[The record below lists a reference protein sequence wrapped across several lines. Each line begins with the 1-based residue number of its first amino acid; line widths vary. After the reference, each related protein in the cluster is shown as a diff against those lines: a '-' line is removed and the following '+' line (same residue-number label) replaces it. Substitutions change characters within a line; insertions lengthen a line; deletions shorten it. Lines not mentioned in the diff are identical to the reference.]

1 MTRRDTNTS
10 SRMLGY
16 LPGDVPPPGALI
28 SLGFQHVLTMFPA
41 TALVAIITG
50 FDVGVTVFASGL
62 ATTIAAL
69 GSRNRIPLYYGGS
82 FAYLAAVVAVVNAEW
97 GGTAVAQVGVVATGI
112 VNILVGYVI
121 KRAGKESLDRILPPT
136 VTGSIAI
143 VIGIALA
150 REALDMATA
159 NWTIAIIT
167 LILTIMFSVYLRGLG
182 LLGMLPVLLGAVC
195 GYIIAALAG
204 EVTFLPVAEAAWF
217 SVPDFQLPA
226 FTSDGAW
233 RAVLAI
239 APIAIATIPESTA
252 HLYQVSIYVD
262 QLADEMGRKPLGIK
276 RLIGINLVLDGIS
289 DIVNGM
295 LGASSGTNYGE
306 NNSLM
311 AITRNFSVP
320 VLAAAGVIAM
330 LVAFVA
336 KLSALVSTIPV
347 FVTGGLAIYL
357 FGVIGVQGIALMISE
372 RVDVFDPRQL
382 AMAAVILVVGIGGD
396 TFEGG
401 NIPIAGTEVPAIA
414 SAAVVGI
421 VLNLLF
427 VIFDRGAGKPEVGAP
442 EPAAT
447 APGS

>member
-112 VNILVGYVI
+112 VNILVGFVI

-276 RLIGINLVLDGIS
+276 RLIGLNLVLDGIS

-427 VIFDRGAGKPEVGAP
+427 VIFDRRAGKREMRAP
-442 EPAAT
+442 EPVAT
-447 APGS
+447 GPGS